1 MVVRWSVLIAAL
13 ALALL
18 LVSTQEVTNTTAN
31 APAPAALTQY
41 TGTYHVTEDDAVVE
55 HLEVHGNIIIEAKNV
70 TLKNI
75 KLVSATP
82 WHALQL
88 MPKATG
94 FTLRDSEIDGR
105 GTTVNGV
112 LGFGRYLHNDIH
124 DVENGINVTG
134 PTDIRDN
141 FIHDLR
147 GGKDAH
153 YDGIEINGA
162 DHITIVNNTIV
173 NSHEQTS
180 AIMLDNYFTGLSEIV
195 VEGNRLIGGGYALYI
210 DGRFKGGA
218 VDSASIKIVNNKLGG
233 SVWGNFALYGNTP
246 VLSGNIDLG
255 RNVQADM
262 LVKP

>member
-1 MVVRWSVLIAAL
+1 MVVRWTVLIAAL

-18 LVSTQEVTNTTAN
+18 LVATDETVNKTALAS
-31 APAPAALTQY
+31 APTAETPY
-41 TGTYHVTEDDAVVE
+41 IGTYHVMEDGVVVDGV
-55 HLEVHGNIIIEAKNV
+55 EVHGNIVIDAKNV
-70 TLKNI
+70 TMTHI
-75 KLVSATP
+75 KLVSGTP
-82 WHALQL
+82 WHGLRV
-88 MPKATG
+88 MPEATG

-112 LGFGRYLHNDIH
+112 LGFGRYFHNDIH

-153 YDGIEINGA
+153 FDGIEINGA
-162 DHITIVNNTIV
+162 DHVTIVHNTII
-173 NSHEQTS
+173 NPHEQTS

-195 VEGNRLIGGGYALYI
+195 VDGNRLIGGGYALYI

-218 VDSASIKIVNNKLGG
+218 VDSASIKIVNNVIGG

-262 LVKP
+262 LRKP